1 LKLFHEV
8 TATLVHTLL
17 RAWRAVHVLVH
28 RRCICAVHELELH
41 RCICVVHELELHRGV
56 RVLAQHHHGGRVVH
70 EPEHRR
76 CICVV
81 HELAQHRLGVLVE
94 DVNQNR
100 RGVRELAQHHHGGRA
115 VHELELHRCI
125 CVVRELDDLLHT
137 DHEIRAYLMA
147 FRHLYVV
154 VFQKDSRHHCCAWRR
169 VLRRVAIQ
177 LYCEH
182 LGRVVRGVLGIQ
194 PLPPWT
200 LALRA
205 SWPQFVL
212 PQYDEVNRLL
222 AWIQYRGRG
231 LVRAF
236 GRAAFS

>member
-1 LKLFHEV
+1 V
-8 TATLVHTLL
+8 V
-17 RAWRAVHVLVH
+17 RVLVFH
-28 RRCICAVHELELH
+28 RYIYAA
-41 RCICVVHELELHRGV
+41 HELELHRG
-56 RVLAQHHHGGRVVH
+56 
-70 EPEHRR
+70 
-76 CICVV
+76 V

-94 DVNQNR
+94 DVNQNY
-100 RGVRELAQHHHGGRA
+100 RGVRELAQHHHGGRV
-115 VHELELHRCI
+115 VHELEHRRCI
-125 CVVRELDDLLHT
+125 CVVHELDDLLHT

-154 VFQKDSRHHCCAWRR
+154 VCQKDSRHHCCAWRR
-169 VLRRVAIQ
+169 VLRRVAIP

-182 LGRVVRGVLGIQ
+182 LGRVVRVVLGIQ

-212 PQYDEVNRLL
+212 PHHDEVNRLL
-222 AWIQYRGRG
+222 SVIQYRGRG